1 MFDPLLG
8 FMANR
13 PMFKLFRTPR
23 IFISFALNSF
33 YEICFYLFFLS
44 TSRVYVFIIMRI
56 SDDHQYNVIRINEK
70 KKEKY

>member
-33 YEICFYLFFLS
+33 DEICFYLFYFS
-44 TSRVYVFIIMRI
+44 VFVRVYVLLFVMRI
-56 SDDHQYNVIRINEK
+56 SDDHQRE
-70 KKEKY
+70 